1 METWQAIRTRRS
13 TRKFKYRDVPADLIN
28 KVLIAGTRAPY
39 GRNQL
44 WRFAVIKDR
53 RLKSKIAEQTL
64 YREILENAPV
74 IILVFFDKNDLYDEI
89 KDAQTMGAC
98 IQNMLLLIHSLGLA
112 GVWIGEIRKNR
123 EEVRKLCNAPQNFEL
138 SAVIA
143 IGYGDET
150 GVDDEKRKS
159 LDKIVF
165 LRK

>member
-1 METWQAIRTRRS
+1 
-13 TRKFKYRDVPADLIN
+13 
-28 KVLIAGTRAPY
+28 
-39 GRNQL
+39 
-44 WRFAVIKDR
+44 
-53 RLKSKIAEQTL
+53 
-64 YREILENAPV
+64 
-74 IILVFFDKNDLYDEI
+74 
-89 KDAQTMGAC
+89 MGAC

-150 GVDDEKRKS
+150 GIDDEKRKS